1 MTQETYKFYV
11 KWLQEEPNVD
21 LIVPAIKEDI
31 AKKNLSPQETDIL
44 RTRVVTIKK
53 YGHKKYLELTPHEI
67 ALQVF
72 DGAKL
77 LDDSDSEERERGGY
91 CDRVR

>member
-53 YGHKKYLELTPHEI
+53 YGHEKYLELTPQKI
-67 ALQVF
+67 ALEIF
-72 DGAKL
+72 GGAKL
-77 LDDSDSEERERGGY
+77 LDDSDSEERVKGGC